1 MAPSR
6 HATALLTQA
15 RSTTGTDRLPP
26 PPLLLAT
33 KRSAFAFAFP
43 RRSVPPSLSSSSLG
57 TLQQSAAAS
66 RSTSARRRR
75 CAPDGTGLELEDD
88 EDDDAAEDDDA
99 TMAEASKA
107 RTRSGFVLDTP
118 KPSALRSAT
127 ARGSSTRERGGEVGG
142 GLVVRSLHEGSCG
155 RVRAAVPSLAVR
167 LRHALLP
174 ARCASRGRGDG
185 EERGARSKQV
195 FIPQLSRQPV
205 SLPPRGLGCV
215 VPYAPIELAF
225 AALLRARHAGMVQ
238 SRWREGEIIRRA
250 RCAALRVRI
259 S

>member
-1 MAPSR
+1 MTTTTTRPWPKLAKR
-6 HATALLTQA
+6 ALARVLFWTRPGQA
-15 RSTTGTDRLPP
+15 RSDRQ
-26 PPLLLAT
+26 
-33 KRSAFAFAFP
+33 P
-43 RRSVPPSLSSSSLG
+43 RAGVVRGNVG
-57 TLQQSAAAS
+57 
-66 RSTSARRRR
+66 ARW
-75 CAPDGTGLELEDD
+75 
-88 EDDDAAEDDDA
+88 
-99 TMAEASKA
+99 
-107 RTRSGFVLDTP
+107 V
-118 KPSALRSAT
+118 
-127 ARGSSTRERGGEVGG
+127 
-142 GLVVRSLHEGSCG
+142 VVRSLHEGSCG